1 MESVAYFVSVALISY
16 VIGTINFSK
25 IIAWNLKRK
34 DITKV
39 GSGNPGTMN
48 MLRSFGFGAALL
60 TFLAETLKSGL
71 LCLAFKMI
79 FPQFDQLMYFFAGFF
94 LMMGYNFPIWTKFKG
109 GKGVACFIG
118 IFLFSNLWYA
128 ALGWFIILFFLFIY
142 IDYAF
147 VMSFLCIGGLSIA
160 YTVYLWVCNIPYA
173 WIVTV
178 IIWVLVIITVI
189 KHRGNIKRLA
199 SGTEKKIGF
208 KDKLKKFFCHKKGQ
222 FIMDE
227 ENFNHKP
234 EGEIIVYESP
244 ENKKEKIIIE
254 EMTFEELLNE
264 GKKTKRK

>member
-94 LMMGYNFPIWTKFKG
+94 P
-109 GKGVACFIG
+109 
-118 IFLFSNLWYA
+118 
-128 ALGWFIILFFLFIY
+128 
-142 IDYAF
+142 
-147 VMSFLCIGGLSIA
+147 
-160 YTVYLWVCNIPYA
+160 
-173 WIVTV
+173 
-178 IIWVLVIITVI
+178 
-189 KHRGNIKRLA
+189 
-199 SGTEKKIGF
+199 
-208 KDKLKKFFCHKKGQ
+208 LKKASV
-222 FIMDE
+222 
-227 ENFNHKP
+227 N
-234 EGEIIVYESP
+234 
-244 ENKKEKIIIE
+244 
-254 EMTFEELLNE
+254 LL
-264 GKKTKRK
+264 